1 MLHLGLCFRG
11 TVPLLACLCV
21 ACTAFIPVQTTFP
34 YRGHQ
39 AASSARPST
48 TIGGPG
54 SPTQQA
60 TTPTAG
66 TQRRPISVSCRGEGA
81 GDEGVEIAVDR
92 AAAAGAAAAA
102 TSAEVDPF
110 RPTRASM
117 SPLVINALVS
127 VLFRPDTEATGAA
140 AAALERRS
148 DWEFTEEEERAVTS
162 RVCGVASHLTEL
174 RFMLATAVERTPS
187 IAKYGMFSDYGM
199 SENVENDP
207 LAQMNQAECLLALY
221 ILHKENAGGAAVDFL
236 DAERLDVLQG

>member
-1 MLHLGLCFRG
+1 MFHLGLFFRG

-21 ACTAFIPVQTTFP
+21 ACTAFIPVPTRFP
-34 YRGHQ
+34 SRGQQ

-48 TIGGPG
+48 TIAGPG

-66 TQRRPISVSCRGEGA
+66 TRRRPISVSCCGEGA
-81 GDEGVEIAVDR
+81 AGEGVEVAVDS
-92 AAAAGAAAAA
+92 AAAPGAAAAA
-102 TSAEVDPF
+102 AAEVDPF

-127 VLFRPDTEATGAA
+127 VLFKPDTEATGAA

>member
-11 TVPLLACLCV
+11 AVPLLACLCV
-21 ACTAFIPVQTTFP
+21 ACTAFIPVPTRFP
-34 YRGHQ
+34 SRGQQ
-39 AASSARPST
+39 AACSARPST

-66 TQRRPISVSCRGEGA
+66 TRRRPISVSCRGEGA
-81 GDEGVEIAVDR
+81 GGEGVEVAVDS
-92 AAAAGAAAAA
+92 AAATGAAAAA
-102 TSAEVDPF
+102 AAAEVDPF

-148 DWEFTEEEERAVTS
+148 DWEFTEEEERAV
-162 RVCGVASHLTEL
+162 
-174 RFMLATAVERTPS
+174 
-187 IAKYGMFSDYGM
+187 
-199 SENVENDP
+199 
-207 LAQMNQAECLLALY
+207 
-221 ILHKENAGGAAVDFL
+221 
-236 DAERLDVLQG
+236 